1 MFTNNG
7 SNKNTSNTTCS
18 KLGLTAKIN
27 DLSKKNNNKIRQKN
41 TANNFKNN
49 KFPKKS
55 YNNEIENQYSSSSYN
70 YSSTGSRKKSGLY
83 NSVNVD
89 YYQYDDP
96 YLRENMREKKKK
108 NDLKKSGFYNNNKV
122 NTDRNKKLKDKEK
135 SEKER
140 KEKERLLK
148 EKEIERL
155 LKEKEIERLLKEKE
169 EKEKLLREKEE
180 KEKLLR
186 EKEEKERIEKEQK
199 EKERKERE
207 REESRK
213 KVFLE
218 IEQEKERIK
227 LKIIEEE
234 KEKERK
240 RKEEKEKKE
249 KLEREKLEK
258 EKKEKEKL
266 EREKLEK
273 EKKEKEKEKLERDK
287 LYERKDKLSNTER
300 NIYSQEEESTSCSDN
315 SSISSIT
322 KSKVGLRNLG
332 NTCFMNT
339 CLQNLIHSELFIQK
353 LFSKSF
359 LLSSKTRISKQFY
372 SLCKEVSSC
381 SSSACAP
388 YDFKSAFGSKHSM
401 FSGYGQHDTQE
412 FCRILLE
419 DMNSELNEVLHPA
432 PYKELSTL
440 NKSKKECDKEFD
452 EVFRKRENS
461 LVMDVFY
468 GQLINIFKCECDFE
482 TYSFEKI
489 LDLPLLLQKHRSS
502 ISIDIKDLLKDYFE
516 CERIKFET
524 KCEKCKKKEWHTKE
538 IKISQPPNILI
549 LSLQRQNP
557 RTGSKNNCYVDFSD
571 ELDMSIYLD
580 HECWNKNDAK
590 YTLYGI
596 GNHSGSIDF
605 GHYYAYIKINNSWY
619 EFNDSHVSPY
629 SKRENN
635 SSSQAYILFYK
646 KNSI

>member
-108 NDLKKSGFYNNNKV
+108 NDLKKSGFYHNNKV

-148 EKEIERL
+148 EK
-155 LKEKEIERLLKEKE
+155 KEIERLLKEQ
-169 EKEKLLREKEE
+169 EE

-186 EKEEKERIEKEQK
+186 EKEEKERIEKERK
-199 EKERKERE
+199 EKEKKERE
-207 REESRK
+207 KIELRK
-213 KVFLE
+213 KVLLE
-218 IEQEKERIK
+218 IEQEK
-227 LKIIEEE
+227 LKIIEE
-234 KEKERK
+234 K
-240 RKEEKEKKE
+240 
-249 KLEREKLEK
+249 
-258 EKKEKEKL
+258 
-266 EREKLEK
+266 
-273 EKKEKEKEKLERDK
+273 KEKLERDK

-300 NIYSQEEESTSCSDN
+300 NIYSQEEESTSYSDN

>member
-108 NDLKKSGFYNNNKV
+108 NDLKKSGFYHNNKV

-155 LKEKEIERLLKEKE
+155 LKEKE
-169 EKEKLLREKEE
+169 E

-207 REESRK
+207 KEESRK

-227 LKIIEEE
+227 LKIKEEE

-240 RKEEKEKKE
+240 RKKKKKKKEKLEREKIEKEKKE

-258 EKKEKEKL
+258 EK
-266 EREKLEK
+266 
-273 EKKEKEKEKLERDK
+273 KEKEKLERDK

-300 NIYSQEEESTSCSDN
+300 NIYSQEEESTSYSDN

>member
-108 NDLKKSGFYNNNKV
+108 NDLKKSGFYHNNKV

-148 EKEIERL
+148 EKKEIEKL
-155 LKEKEIERLLKEKE
+155 LKEQ
-169 EKEKLLREKEE
+169 EE

-207 REESRK
+207 KEESRK

-249 KLEREKLEK
+249 KLEREKIEK
-258 EKKEKEKL
+258 EKKEKL

-273 EKKEKEKEKLERDK
+273 EKKEKEKLERDK

-300 NIYSQEEESTSCSDN
+300 NIYSQEEESTSYSDN

>member
-108 NDLKKSGFYNNNKV
+108 NDLKKSGFYHNNKV

-140 KEKERLLK
+140 KEK
-148 EKEIERL
+148 ERL

-186 EKEEKERIEKEQK
+186 EKEEKERIEKE
-199 EKERKERE
+199 RKEE
-207 REESRK
+207 LRK
-213 KVFLE
+213 KVLLE
-218 IEQEKERIK
+218 VERKK
-227 LKIIEEE
+227 LQIIEE
-234 KEKERK
+234 
-240 RKEEKEKKE
+240 
-249 KLEREKLEK
+249 
-258 EKKEKEKL
+258 EKEKL

-273 EKKEKEKEKLERDK
+273 EKKEKEKLERDK

-300 NIYSQEEESTSCSDN
+300 NIYSQEEESTSYSDN

>member
-108 NDLKKSGFYNNNKV
+108 NDLKKSGFYHNNKV

-140 KEKERLLK
+140 KEK
-148 EKEIERL
+148 ERL

-186 EKEEKERIEKEQK
+186 EKEEKERIEKE
-199 EKERKERE
+199 RKEE
-207 REESRK
+207 LRK
-213 KVFLE
+213 KVLLE
-218 IEQEKERIK
+218 VERKK
-227 LKIIEEE
+227 LQIIEEE
-234 KEKERK
+234 
-240 RKEEKEKKE
+240 KE

-273 EKKEKEKEKLERDK
+273 EKKEKEKLERDK

-300 NIYSQEEESTSCSDN
+300 NIYSQEEESTSYSDN

>member
-108 NDLKKSGFYNNNKV
+108 NDLKKSGFYHNNKV

-148 EKEIERL
+148 EKKEKERL
-155 LKEKEIERLLKEKE
+155 LKEQE
-169 EKEKLLREKEE
+169 EKEKLLK
-180 KEKLLR
+180 

-199 EKERKERE
+199 EKERIERE
-207 REESRK
+207 KIELRK
-213 KVFLE
+213 KVLLE
-218 IEQEKERIK
+218 IEQEKERIN

-300 NIYSQEEESTSCSDN
+300 NIYSQEEESTSYSDN

>member
-108 NDLKKSGFYNNNKV
+108 NDLKKSGFYHNNKV

-180 KEKLLR
+180 KE
-186 EKEEKERIEKEQK
+186 RI
-199 EKERKERE
+199 EKERKEE
-207 REESRK
+207 LRK
-213 KVFLE
+213 KVLLE
-218 IEQEKERIK
+218 VERKK
-227 LKIIEEE
+227 LQIIEEE
-234 KEKERK
+234 
-240 RKEEKEKKE
+240 KE

-273 EKKEKEKEKLERDK
+273 EKKEKKEKLEREKLEKEKKEKEKLERDK

>member
-70 YSSTGSRKKSGLY
+70 YSSAGSRKKSGLY

-148 EKEIERL
+148 EK
-155 LKEKEIERLLKEKE
+155 KEIER
-169 EKEKLLREKEE
+169 LLREKEE

-249 KLEREKLEK
+249 KLEREKIEK
-258 EKKEKEKL
+258 EKKEKL

-273 EKKEKEKEKLERDK
+273 EKKEKEKLERDK

-300 NIYSQEEESTSCSDN
+300 NIYSQEEESTSYLDN